1 MLTFLCDCRVDLAHV
16 EFKVTVYLQ
25 IGNCL
30 QISIFFGLI
39 NDPNEISNVEKKS
52 LKKKRILTEKWQF
65 YVMAGSKNYPS
76 D

>member
-52 LKKKRILTEKWQF
+52 LKKERILIDRE
-65 YVMAGSKNYPS
+65 MAVLRYGRK
-76 D
+76 